1 MGSGAASLVVAAGL
15 SSSRTS
21 ALGGHTHHATIAKLG
36 MINIA
41 AGINQARAW
50 VRLAWL
56 ADLVWGWV
64 VDKDCYSAAVRLEL
78 HCHSTCS
85 DGSLPPEQI
94 AARAGNYGVELFCL
108 TDHDTMAGCERTAAA
123 LPEVRV
129 LRGLELSCKHEG
141 RTIHLLVWGVGEGPG
156 RERLELQLV
165 EQHRLRRE
173 RITAICERLASC
185 GIQLD
190 PEPILAGAAGRIPGR
205 PDVARA
211 LVEAGICNSP
221 RDAFDRFLSDE
232 GPANV
237 PVPGI
242 SLAEGLALGRAT
254 GARMGLA
261 HPHTLKHFAVVKSL
275 FHEFRD
281 AGLEGIEAY
290 YGTVSP
296 AHAEGWLRLASE
308 LDLIVTAGSD
318 FHGELV
324 GVTRQ
329 PGIELPARHVAR
341 LREWFEGVPGLEH
354 RPV

>member
-1 MGSGAASLVVAAGL
+1 
-15 SSSRTS
+15 
-21 ALGGHTHHATIAKLG
+21 

-41 AGINQARAW
+41 AGISHAAPA
-50 VRLAWL
+50 VGA
-56 ADLVWGWV
+56 AGLVWGWELG
-64 VDKDCYSAAVRLEL
+64 KDWYSAAMRLEL

-94 AARAGNYGVELFCL
+94 AARAGDYGVELFCL
-108 TDHDTMAGCERTAAA
+108 TDHDTMAGCERTALT
-123 LPEVRV
+123 LPGVRV

-141 RTIHLLVWGVGEGPG
+141 RTIHLLVWGVGEGPE
-156 RERLELQLV
+156 RARLELQLA

-173 RITAICERLASC
+173 RITAICDRLVEI
-185 GIQLD
+185 GIRLD
-190 PEPILAGAAGRIPGR
+190 PEAILAAAIGRIPGR

-211 LVEAGICNSP
+211 LVEAGVCNSP

-242 SLAEGLALGRAT
+242 SLAEGLALGRAC

-275 FHEFRD
+275 FAEFRE

-296 AHAEGWLRLASE
+296 GHAEGWLRLAAE

-318 FHGELV
+318 FHGEL
-324 GVTRQ
+324 GESKR

-341 LREWFEGVPGLEH
+341 LREWFEGVAGI
-354 RPV
+354 

>member
-1 MGSGAASLVVAAGL
+1 MVG
-15 SSSRTS
+15 
-21 ALGGHTHHATIAKLG
+21 
-36 MINIA
+36 
-41 AGINQARAW
+41 
-50 VRLAWL
+50 
-56 ADLVWGWV
+56 
-64 VDKDCYSAAVRLEL
+64 KDCYSAAVRLEL

-94 AARAGNYGVELFCL
+94 AARAGDYGVELFCL
-108 TDHDTMAGCERTAAA
+108 TDHDTMAGCERTAAT
-123 LPEVRV
+123 LPGVRV

-141 RTIHLLVWGVGEGPG
+141 RTIHLLVWGVGEGPD
-156 RERLELQLV
+156 RDRLELQLI

-173 RITAICERLASC
+173 RITAICDRLLAI
-185 GIQLD
+185 GVRLD
-190 PEPILAGAAGRIPGR
+190 PEPILAAAAGRIAGR

-211 LVEAGICNSP
+211 LVEAGVCNSP

-254 GARMGLA
+254 GARMSLA
-261 HPHTLKHFAVVKSL
+261 HPHTLKHFAIVKAL
-275 FHEFRD
+275 FCEFRE

-296 AHAEGWLRLASE
+296 ALAEGWLRLAAE

-318 FHGELV
+318 FHGEV
-324 GVTRQ
+324 GERKQ

-341 LREWFEGVPGLEH
+341 LREWFTGVPEIAA
-354 RPV
+354 